1 MERLLDELLFSAPEI
16 EAREFVVDRMYVE
29 ERLAGIVK
37 NADLSRY
44 IL

>member
-1 MERLLDELLFSAPEI
+1 MERLLDELLFSAPELSGQEI
-16 EAREFVVDRMYVE
+16 VVTRKYVE

>member
-1 MERLLDELLFSAPEI
+1 MTTLLEDVLFDAPDDLLVNRELV
-16 EAREFVVDRMYVE
+16 RT
-29 ERLAGIVK
+29 RLAGIVK